1 MCESS
6 VWLRYPDGRTEK
18 IADDVLVV
26 TQEGK
31 SVVLRGLLAEP
42 RRIVGT
48 IQEIDSLK
56 HTITLMVTKIPEGG
70 EGAEILPKLD
80 AGPSSESRHSHSH
93 DP

>member
-26 TQEGK
+26 TQAGK
-31 SVVLRGLLAEP
+31 TVVLCGLLAEP
-42 RRIVGT
+42 CRIIGT

-56 HTITLMVTKIPEGG
+56 HTITLLVSKTPEGD

-80 AGPSSESRHSHSH
+80 AGSSSEARHSHSH